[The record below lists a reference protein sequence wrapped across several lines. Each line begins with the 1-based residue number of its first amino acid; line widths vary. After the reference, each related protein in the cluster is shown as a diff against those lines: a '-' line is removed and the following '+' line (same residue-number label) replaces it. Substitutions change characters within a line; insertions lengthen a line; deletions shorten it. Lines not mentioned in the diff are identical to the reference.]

1 MRWWRRMDIE
11 SKRLRY
17 RCWFTF
23 SSTCDLL
30 LSFRCLPF
38 YAQKCAAA
46 PGPPPPRYERS
57 TVKATFRLPPQTI
70 MIRTKIKEENRF
82 QCVGCHCIQ

>member
-23 SSTCDLL
+23 SSTRDLL
-30 LSFRCLPF
+30 LRFRCLPF

-57 TVKATFRLPPQTI
+57 TVKATFRLPPQVW
-70 MIRTKIKEENRF
+70 TKVPSIGLSQHERNEYK
-82 QCVGCHCIQ
+82 